1 MVPIAGILLGI
12 CLHYTR
18 RFLTGAR
25 EVKRLESNAISP
37 VFELFG
43 TSLTGVGTIRAFD
56 KGDEYVT
63 RMFTRI
69 DDHIR
74 TYWYMWVFNRWIG
87 FRMAMVGA
95 VFTILI
101 AAIIVSIEG
110 IDASLA
116 GFAIGFALDFA
127 GSIIWM
133 IRRYS
138 NTE

>member
-1 MVPIAGILLGI
+1 M
-12 CLHYTR
+12 
-18 RFLTGAR
+18 
-25 EVKRLESNAISP
+25 KRLESNAISP